1 MVEEQLVVSR
11 NRRRRYSSY
20 CGEIGPAPD
29 NLIARDFKAEQA
41 KHKWLTD
48 ITEFQFLTGKI
59 RLSLVVDF
67 FDGKVVSS
75 SLSARPEAELVNTI
89 VDKAVET

>member
-1 MVEEQLVVSR
+1 MSSAVTVVATAHIAEKSDR
-11 NRRRRYSSY
+11 LLN
-20 CGEIGPAPD
+20 
-29 NLIARDFKAEQA
+29 NFIARDFKAEQA